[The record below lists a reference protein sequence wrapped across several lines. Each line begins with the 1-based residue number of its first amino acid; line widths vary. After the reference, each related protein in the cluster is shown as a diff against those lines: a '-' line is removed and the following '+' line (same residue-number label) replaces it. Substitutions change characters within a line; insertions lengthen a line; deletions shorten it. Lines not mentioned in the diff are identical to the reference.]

1 MSEIQSVNVF
11 SVDEERLKYRV
22 IISAGVIGAADHKG
36 EFEAYIP
43 PPTAFGNSNNY
54 NQCLI
59 KVDSFTA
66 TPTDTIADATWTD
79 NGVPGKPAAVPPVAA
94 VPAAL
99 AKIGGVMIRANIGSS
114 QPQSIKINDTAGLA
128 VGGDSQVSGFRQFL
142 PLQIINVGTTGAGAA
157 AAGPLATNEG
167 MSWVGIGSGISATDP
182 ILSANPFGQKVKF
195 SLINPVNDSKVWLVS
210 AAGVGGGPAGNNVG
224 EYNLQLT
231 ITMIPNDRSEG
242 TD

>member
-36 EFEAYIP
+36 DFEAYIP

-59 KVDSFTA
+59 KVDAFTA
-66 TPTDTIADATWTD
+66 TPTDITADASWTD
-79 NGVPGKPAAVPPVAA
+79 SGVPARTLPPVAA

-99 AKIGGVMIRANIGSS
+99 AKLGGVMIRANVGSS
-114 QPQSIKINDTAGLA
+114 QPQSIKIDNAGSLS

-142 PLQIINVGTTGAGAA
+142 PLQLVNVGTTGNGAA
-157 AAGPLATNEG
+157 VAGPVATNEG
-167 MSWVGIGSGISATDP
+167 FSWVGIGSGISATDP
-182 ILSANPFGQKVKF
+182 ILSANPFGQKIKF

-210 AAGVGGGPAGNNVG
+210 AGGAAGGPGGNNVG
-224 EYNLQLT
+224 EYTLQLT

>member
-54 NQCLI
+54 NQAII

-66 TPTDTIADATWTD
+66 TPIDTIADATWTD
-79 NGVPGKPAAVPPVAA
+79 NGVPARTLPPVAA

-99 AKIGGVMIRANIGSS
+99 AKLGGVMIRANVGSS
-114 QPQSIKINDTAGLA
+114 QPQSIKIDNAASLA

-142 PLQIINVGTTGAGAA
+142 PLQLVNVGTTGAGAA
-157 AAGPLATNEG
+157 AAGPIATAEG
-167 MSWVGIGSGISATDP
+167 FSWVGIGSGISATDP
-182 ILSANPFGQKVKF
+182 ILCANPFGQRVKF

-210 AAGVGGGPAGNNVG
+210 AAGGGGGPAGNNVG

>member
-1 MSEIQSVNVF
+1 MSEIQSVSVF

-22 IISAGVIGAADHKG
+22 IISAGVIGAGDHKG

-43 PPTAFGNSNNY
+43 PPTAFANSNNY
-54 NQCLI
+54 NQAII

-66 TPTDTIADATWTD
+66 TPIDTIADATWTD
-79 NGVPGKPAAVPPVAA
+79 NGVPARASPPVPA

-99 AKIGGVMIRANIGSS
+99 AKLGGVMIRANVGSS
-114 QPQSIKINDTAGLA
+114 QPQSIKIDNAASLA
-128 VGGDSQVSGFRQFL
+128 IGGDNQVAGFRQFL
-142 PLQIINVGTTGAGAA
+142 PFQLVNVGTTGAGAA
-157 AAGPLATNEG
+157 AAGPSPTAEG
-167 MSWVGIGSGISATDP
+167 FSWVGIGSGISATDP

-210 AAGVGGGPAGNNVG
+210 AAGGGGGPAGNNVG

-231 ITMIPNDRSEG
+231 ITMIPNNRSEG
-242 TD
+242 SD